1 MKSENSGQVEFPN
14 LLFGM
19 SWEDPE
25 SDKVALQIQ
34 PGDTVV
40 TIGSGGC
47 NTFGLLLENP
57 GRIFAVDINPCQ
69 SHLLEL
75 KRAAIRHLD
84 LDDLH
89 AFLGLRPA
97 RNRAEIFESVARDL
111 SGPAQAYW
119 RHHPKAIQNGV
130 IYAGRYE
137 KFLGH
142 FRRLLHLTQGRK
154 RIDGL
159 FKSESL
165 EQQRVYFDS
174 VWNTVQWRTL
184 FRVLF
189 SKQMLAKRGL
199 SADYFRF
206 DDGSSSYAE
215 SFFERSKRAL
225 REIPIGTN
233 YFIAQYLLGRYA
245 SPDCVPAYLRK
256 EHLSVIRDRLDRVEI
271 VTADLKI
278 WLAQRAEASIHAFSL
293 SNICEL
299 MSLPETA
306 RTFEQV
312 ARTARPNAKV
322 CFRNL
327 MIPRDVPE
335 ALRTTIQLQ
344 KEVSSSLL
352 QNDRSFAYSSV
363 RAYIVKRDYLA
374 FP

>member
-1 MKSENSGQVEFPN
+1 MRPENSGQVEFPD

-34 PGDTVV
+34 PGETIV

-47 NTFGLLLENP
+47 NTFCLLLEDP

-75 KRAAIRHLD
+75 KRAAIRRLD

-89 AFLGLRPA
+89 AFLGLRPV
-97 RNRAEIFESVARDL
+97 RNRAEMFESLARDL
-111 SGPAQAYW
+111 SESAEAYW
-119 RHHPKAIQNGV
+119 RHHPNAIRDGV

-137 KFLGH
+137 KFLRH

-165 EQQRVYFDS
+165 DQQRDYFDR

-189 SKQMLAKRGL
+189 NKQVLAKRGL

-206 DDGSSSYAE
+206 DDGSSSFAE

-233 YFIAQYLLGRYA
+233 YFIAQYLLGRYT
-245 SPDCVPAYLRK
+245 SPDSVPAYLRK

-271 VTADLKI
+271 VTGDLKV
-278 WLAQRAEASIHAFSL
+278 WLVRRAEGSIHAFSL

-312 ARTARPNAKV
+312 ARTARPQAKI

-327 MIPRDVPE
+327 MIQRDVPD

-344 KEVSSSLL
+344 EEASSNLL
-352 QNDRSFAYSSV
+352 QKDRSFAYSSV
-363 RAYIVKRDYLA
+363 RAYIVKG
-374 FP
+374 